1 MTHTIRG
8 TEPANSQPRPSWLW
22 PTPWSVRTQDCVS
35 FNVFIFGF
43 LSTAPTPAAFCCCP
57 LLSWP
62 HSGSWTLQLLP
73 WSLLMQP
80 RFDNHVNPCPSVNTK
95 IYRGLGTGRVFWS
108 PWEQELWVSLKLWCK
123 INLIP
128 TRSKGKGGEK
138 SSSVL
143 LKHVDKSAIWN
154 QYLLCTLLRKTDLF
168 TCSGQQNVAQ
178 IFHLPFLLL
187 LTGIRTVFKSSF

>member
-1 MTHTIRG
+1 MWCPLLTHSVCLYTLSVICGTETVTTYICTCVTRHPSESEANVVMTHTIRG

-128 TRSKGKGGEK
+128 TRSKGK
-138 SSSVL
+138 
-143 LKHVDKSAIWN
+143 D
-154 QYLLCTLLRKTDLF
+154 T
-168 TCSGQQNVAQ
+168 
-178 IFHLPFLLL
+178 
-187 LTGIRTVFKSSF
+187 